1 MIRLVQRVVS
11 FGATVFLH
19 LLAFLGRIL
28 NLAGRGIVH
37 PRVSTSLQSSS
48 NHL

>member
-11 FGATVFLH
+11 SGATVFLH
-19 LLAFLGRIL
+19 LLASLGRIL
-28 NLAGRGIVH
+28 NMAGRGIVL
-37 PRVSTSLQSSS
+37 PRASTSPQSLL